1 MSTTPFLPFSC
12 SLLCDY
18 NFFVMY
24 GTIFDSRDVETILGR
39 LNKLTPAHQ
48 CSWGKLNVHPAL
60 THMADQ
66 LRMALGQ
73 LTPGAPYGSLR
84 FAMTRY
90 LAIHILPWP
99 KGKTKGPAEAF
110 TTDPKIFAD
119 DLTLLCTLIKEV
131 AARKPEGKW
140 PQHSMF
146 GEMTGRDWGVLCYR
160 HLDHHLDQ
168 FNL

>member
-1 MSTTPFLPFSC
+1 
-12 SLLCDY
+12 
-18 NFFVMY
+18 MY
-24 GTIFDSRDVETILGR
+24 ETMFDSHKVDMILGR
-39 LNKLTPAHQ
+39 LNKLTPEHQ
-48 CSWGKLNVHPAL
+48 RQWGKLNVHLAV
-60 THMADQ
+60 THMADE

-73 LTPGAPYGSLR
+73 LAPGVPSGWLR

-119 DLTLLCTLIKEV
+119 DLALLCTLIKEV
-131 AARKPEGKW
+131 AARNPKDQW

-146 GEMTGRDWGVLCYR
+146 GKMTGRDWGVLCYR